1 MDLKKRNWVL
11 DKFLQFLSLVLIL
24 FMIQIEHKG
33 YVTKNNEMTYILD
46 LMEFA
51 FLWIKMTEKLKF
63 WNFNLISFSTILTI
77 QTWSNRSKYNF
88 QTHIDR
94 ELEFKKFKKKK
105 QSQHYN
111 QVMRPQSQS
120 LEVLNQTDQSTQ
132 EKEKQKLNPNTHT
145 HTYIIPRLNTKPKMN
160 KQRDLIFNIFNP
172 DTSVIKQVHTKPT

>member
-1 MDLKKRNWVL
+1 MVCKAPVGSQKEELESKGNCYCLRNWVL
-11 DKFLQFLSLVLIL
+11 DKFLHLISLVLIL

-33 YVTKNNEMTYILD
+33 YVKKNNEMTYILD

-77 QTWSNRSKYNF
+77 QTWSNWSKYNF

-111 QVMRPQSQS
+111 QVMRHPIS
-120 LEVLNQTDQSTQ
+120 
-132 EKEKQKLNPNTHT
+132 KLRSIKSNRSKYPRKRKTETKPKHT
-145 HTYIIPRLNTKPKMN
+145 HT
-160 KQRDLIFNIFNP
+160 
-172 DTSVIKQVHTKPT
+172 